1 MARLSSLTLETIREL
16 SRTRLGATASH
27 PDPRGASRIPRGE
40 NTRLK
45 ESRQLLF
52 GVACLSVAALATQL
66 AQASGPEASPSS
78 ATAATPEGRWRT
90 VDDKTGKAQS
100 IILIWQDRGRLYGR
114 IEKLLDSDPDD
125 PDPRCTRCEGELRN
139 RPLLGLTI
147 MWDLQKNGDQ
157 WSGKILDPDSGK
169 TYQCSIAV
177 SGDKLKVRGFI
188 GISLLGRTQY
198 WFRESE
204 RPDS

>member
-1 MARLSSLTLETIREL
+1 MPTTWGSPSTSMRSWPHEQAAVRDVMARLSSLTLETIREL

-90 VDDKTGKAQS
+90 VDDKTGKA
-100 IILIWQDRGRLYGR
+100 
-114 IEKLLDSDPDD
+114 
-125 PDPRCTRCEGELRN
+125 
-139 RPLLGLTI
+139 
-147 MWDLQKNGDQ
+147 
-157 WSGKILDPDSGK
+157 
-169 TYQCSIAV
+169 
-177 SGDKLKVRGFI
+177 
-188 GISLLGRTQY
+188 
-198 WFRESE
+198 
-204 RPDS
+204 

>member
-1 MARLSSLTLETIREL
+1 
-16 SRTRLGATASH
+16 
-27 PDPRGASRIPRGE
+27 
-40 NTRLK
+40 LK
-45 ESRQLLF
+45 KSRQLLF
-52 GVACLSVAALATQL
+52 GVACLSVAALATHL
-66 AQASGPEASPSS
+66 TQASGPEASPPS

-169 TYQCSIAV
+169 IYQCSIAV

-198 WFRESE
+198 WFRERE